1 MYVWIRILF
10 FAFFDYN
17 CFTGFIYI
25 LIECAN
31 AVVHTHTNKISL
43 SIPKGKQIIL
53 SRGLCPLTFNSFYWS
68 LLKSKK

>member
-53 SRGLCPLTFNSFYWS
+53 
-68 LLKSKK
+68 